1 MRRRSARIVVVAA
14 LAATAFAACS
24 DDSSRRDFIAA
35 ADEACREADEDISE
49 IGAPRVEEGIL
60 DYVEQ
65 AQKISGD
72 LVADLREL
80 DPPEGD
86 RQQIDRMIDL
96 LERATSL
103 LEPLAQATVDRD
115 GAEIGELQQ
124 EVQEVTEEIG
134 EIAGSYGFE
143 VCGAKVLDPVR

>member
-1 MRRRSARIVVVAA
+1 MVAA
-14 LAATAFAACS
+14 LAATSLAACS
-24 DDSSRRDFIAA
+24 DDSSRQDFIAA
-35 ADEACREADEDISE
+35 ADEACREADEDIRD

-65 AQKISGD
+65 AQEISGD
-72 LVADLREL
+72 LIADLREL

-86 RQQIDRMIDL
+86 RQRIDRMIDL
-96 LERATSL
+96 LERATAL

-115 GAEIGELQQ
+115 AAELGRLQQ
-124 EVQEVTEEIG
+124 EVQQVTEEIS
-134 EIAGSYGFE
+134 EIAASYGFD